1 MDYYDKTVNDIVL
14 WHRIGAIV
22 CHIAKKLGIPPIQAL
37 KDFYRSQTCL
47 NLHNR
52 KTMATSILP
61 TIILLKL
68 GQKKTK
74 RYIAIGVL
82 LWILTVF
89 SQNFILLVWI
99 SLKSIISLQS
109 FNGISIQI

>member
-14 WHRIGAIV
+14 WHRIVAIV

-52 KTMATSILP
+52 KTGLY
-61 TIILLKL
+61 LYGDL
-68 GQKKTK
+68 
-74 RYIAIGVL
+74 YIADDYLIEIGAEE
-82 LWILTVF
+82 
-89 SQNFILLVWI
+89 N
-99 SLKSIISLQS
+99 
-109 FNGISIQI
+109 

>member
-47 NLHNR
+47 NLHNL
-52 KTMATSILP
+52 KTGLY
-61 TIILLKL
+61 LYGDL
-68 GQKKTK
+68 
-74 RYIAIGVL
+74 YIADDYLIEIGAEE
-82 LWILTVF
+82 
-89 SQNFILLVWI
+89 N
-99 SLKSIISLQS
+99 
-109 FNGISIQI
+109 